1 MCLFIGRPWDPPD
14 IFKHAQFGPDC
25 TGTPDT
31 FELVPYEV
39 RTFWKWAVG
48 ILLECLPS
56 ATVVA
61 EKLCF
66 HRCLSVH
73 GGEEEVHTPSWA
85 DTPAPQADGHCRG
98 RYASYWNALLL
109 LLWLDYSKSVC
120 CTVLPAGS
128 PHRMVSSNWSHT
140 LLHVQ
145 IEIRLHRAGYGNS
158 PVQVSPRTFSPL
170 LPTFESF
177 VALVL
182 VIHNVQFSHCSLPG
196 SEFIKTSSRA

>member
-1 MCLFIGRPWDPPD
+1 MGTLFVIILSTHFVTVRQQSFGKVMFSVVCVCLFTGRPWDPPD

-56 ATVVA
+56 VTVVA

-73 GGEEEVHTPSWA
+73 GGGEVHTPSWA
-85 DTPAPQADGHCRG
+85 DTPAPQADGHCSG

-109 LLWLDYSKSVC
+109 LL
-120 CTVLPAGS
+120 
-128 PHRMVSSNWSHT
+128 
-140 LLHVQ
+140 
-145 IEIRLHRAGYGNS
+145 
-158 PVQVSPRTFSPL
+158 
-170 LPTFESF
+170 
-177 VALVL
+177 
-182 VIHNVQFSHCSLPG
+182 
-196 SEFIKTSSRA
+196 